1 MPLFISAPKSICIL
15 RLSAIGDVCNAS
27 AVVQAIQRQWP
38 TTKIVWVMGKLEAQL
53 LGDLD
58 NVEVLSFDKKKG
70 FKGYLEI
77 WSLLK
82 GRKFDALLHMQ
93 TALRAS
99 MVSLGIKAKYKLG
112 FDKQRSS
119 DMQSFFINH
128 KVPSPKSAHVLD
140 GFSQFA
146 KELGI
151 TELALN
157 WNIPISFQDK
167 QWAVTQINNQA
178 TVVVV
183 PAASK
188 TYKNWTA
195 EGYAKVIEHL
205 VKKGFQVI
213 LAGSPAQVEIEVAA
227 DVVALCQVNIINL
240 VGKSSLK
247 QMLALLKE
255 SKLVIAPDTGP
266 AHMAVAVNTPVI
278 GLYAHH
284 NPLRTGPYLY
294 RDYVVSAYQQA
305 IEAETGKA
313 LSDLSWRARVKDK
326 LAMGRIEASA
336 VIKMVDKISLDLAI
350 NSSENKG
357 IKYGS

>member
-1 MPLFISAPKSICIL
+1 MPLFSSAPESLCIL
-15 RLSAIGDVCNAS
+15 RLSAIGDVCNAVS
-27 AVVQAIQRQWP
+27 VVQAIQKQWP
-38 TTKIVWVMGKLEAQL
+38 NTKITWVMGKMEAQL
-53 LGDLD
+53 LSDLP
-58 NVEVLSFDKKKG
+58 NVNVLVFDKNRGIKAY
-70 FKGYLEI
+70 FEL
-77 WSLLK
+77 WRALK
-82 GRKFDALLHMQ
+82 GKRFDALLHLQ

-99 MVSLGIKAKYKLG
+99 IVSLGIKAKYKLG
-112 FDKQRSS
+112 FDAQRSS

-140 GFSQFA
+140 GFKAFIL
-146 KELGI
+146 ELGI
-151 TELALN
+151 EDEPLQ
-157 WNIPISFQDK
+157 WHIPISRQDQ
-167 QWAVTQINNQA
+167 QWALTKVNNKA

-183 PAASK
+183 PGASK
-188 TYKNWTA
+188 AYKNWTA
-195 EGYAKVIEHL
+195 QGYAQVIDHL

-213 LAGSPAQVEIEVAA
+213 LAGSPAEVEIDLAEK
-227 DVVALCQVNIINL
+227 VVKHCPVNMINL

-305 IEAETGKA
+305 IEAETGKK
-313 LSDLSWRARVKDK
+313 LSDLSWRARVKDPQ
-326 LAMGRIEASA
+326 AMQRIK
-336 VIKMVDKISLDLAI
+336 VCDVVNMVDKAVTDFSL
-350 NSSENKG
+350 
-357 IKYGS
+357 